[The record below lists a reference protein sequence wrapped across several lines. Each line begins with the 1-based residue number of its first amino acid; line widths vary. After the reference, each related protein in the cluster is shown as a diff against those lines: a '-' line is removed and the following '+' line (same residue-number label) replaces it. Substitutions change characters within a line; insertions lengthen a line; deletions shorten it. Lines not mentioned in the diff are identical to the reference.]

1 MMMKRRSKAI
11 AFFVAIMMTIVQL
24 VILPANGIEAKVTY
38 VVDAV
43 PSTLHIAE
51 RSPSE
56 IRQFIASHPV
66 QYLTTEYTEEP
77 LITSPYAA
85 GKVSE
90 KNLTDA
96 LNRLNTYRF
105 IAGLSADVKLDD
117 EYNKLAQAASL
128 INRVNGGLSHS
139 PERPEGMSD
148 ELYQLARSGAGSC
161 NLAMMGMSSTIARS
175 IDMYVNE
182 GGVLGHRRW
191 VLNPPMKKT
200 GF

>member
-66 QYLTTEYTEEP
+66 QYLTTE
-77 LITSPYAA
+77 SR
-85 GKVSE
+85 K
-90 KNLTDA
+90 
-96 LNRLNTYRF
+96 
-105 IAGLSADVKLDD
+105 
-117 EYNKLAQAASL
+117 SL
-128 INRVNGGLSHS
+128 
-139 PERPEGMSD
+139 
-148 ELYQLARSGAGSC
+148 
-161 NLAMMGMSSTIARS
+161 
-175 IDMYVNE
+175 
-182 GGVLGHRRW
+182 
-191 VLNPPMKKT
+191 
-200 GF
+200 